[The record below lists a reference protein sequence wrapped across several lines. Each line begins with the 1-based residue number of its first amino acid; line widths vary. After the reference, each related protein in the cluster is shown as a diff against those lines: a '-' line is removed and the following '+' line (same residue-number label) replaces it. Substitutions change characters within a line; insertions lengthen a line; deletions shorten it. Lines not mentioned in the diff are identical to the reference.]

1 MKKNMLH
8 TSKICFICLI
18 IGLMGGVVHG
28 ETRGIKNNNPG
39 NIVKNNIQWKGCT
52 GNDGKFVKFINAE
65 YGIRAMAR
73 NLKTYQNKY
82 GLNTIETILN
92 RWAPNNENN
101 TSKYVSFVSQ
111 KMGIKSNQKLD
122 LNNNEQLYKLID
134 AMIIFEN
141 GKNPYNAETMNN
153 GIKLS

>member
-1 MKKNMLH
+1 
-8 TSKICFICLI
+8 
-18 IGLMGGVVHG
+18 
-28 ETRGIKNNNPG
+28 
-39 NIVKNNIQWKGCT
+39 
-52 GNDGKFVKFINAE
+52 
-65 YGIRAMAR
+65 MAR